1 MNRRDIIIASVLVN
15 IGLLAILFMLALHND
30 KAQELE
36 VNRINEAVFVNSKPI
51 TQEILIETNLTSQ
64 PRDELDY
71 MLKDYPL
78 SAPVASAVLEKIQNE
93 STLSKYTISQPLAS
107 STSQLVTPKSREKDY
122 VEVTVKR
129 GDYLEKIAKANGTT
143 VEAIMKANKL
153 SNERL
158 DIGQILK
165 IPLLQ
170 KKISEN
176 SKKNG
181 NKEDSSQSDA
191 QFYTLKSGDN
201 PWKVAKEFRVKFDD
215 LLKLNNLDEEK
226 AKGLKPGDVLRVQ

>member
-1 MNRRDIIIASVLVN
+1 MSRRDIIIAAVLVN
-15 IGLLAILFMLALHND
+15 TGLLAILFMLALHTD
-30 KAQELE
+30 KTLDLVPKEM
-36 VNRINEAVFVNSKPI
+36 NESTFVSSKPHS
-51 TQEILIETNLTSQ
+51 QEILIETNLSPS
-64 PRDELDY
+64 PRDELDQ
-71 MLKDYPL
+71 MLKDFPL
-78 SAPVASAVLEKIQNE
+78 SSTKEEMQKESSAAIL
-93 STLSKYTISQPLAS
+93 SQPIVS
-107 STSQLVTPKSREKDY
+107 PPTRNTPSKPKEQEY

-143 VEAIMKANKL
+143 IEAIMKANKL

-165 IPLLQ
+165 IPLQ
-170 KKISEN
+170 KKIVDN
-176 SKKNG
+176 VTAKKNV
-181 NKEDSSQSDA
+181 NKQTEISQSDV

-226 AKGLKPGDVLRVQ
+226 AKGLKPGDVLRVH